1 MHHFSERTLVGKT
14 GIAKLLVSTL
24 SFQLLAE
31 INGLAKA
38 DDSKIMMVNSYVA
51 FACTNIYG
59 SGVVFHKIMCDKQT
73 QKLWLIALKPSKPT
87 NLKHAR
93 VCYDHFPEVDYYP
106 NYKIQLEVIGRG
118 LFSFNSKGSREIE
131 ARPFKKFQ
139 CFTRNQLDHV
149 NPNKYFKRN

>member
-14 GIAKLLVSTL
+14 GIPTLLVSTL

-51 FACTNIYG
+51 FACTNIYMEVVLSFTRLCVINRHGNCG
-59 SGVVFHKIMCDKQT
+59 SLHSNLLSQ
-73 QKLWLIALKPSKPT
+73 
-87 NLKHAR
+87 LKHAR

-118 LFSFNSKGSREIE
+118 LFSFNSKGSR
-131 ARPFKKFQ
+131 
-139 CFTRNQLDHV
+139 
-149 NPNKYFKRN
+149 